1 MSDSDRYGV
10 SNVTKDGG
18 IEELTSFV
26 LSQHRSFWK
35 GAGSCGGEVLM
46 HQFLCQHGHQF
57 DAASSVDQR
66 VICPIC
72 GSETTLLAE
81 MHIPVP
87 GPLDRTVGYQESVS
101 DNKQWLSAIRVD
113 SGRK

>member
-1 MSDSDRYGV
+1 
-10 SNVTKDGG
+10 
-18 IEELTSFV
+18 
-26 LSQHRSFWK
+26 
-35 GAGSCGGEVLM
+35 M
-46 HQFLCQHGHQF
+46 HQFLCQHGHKF